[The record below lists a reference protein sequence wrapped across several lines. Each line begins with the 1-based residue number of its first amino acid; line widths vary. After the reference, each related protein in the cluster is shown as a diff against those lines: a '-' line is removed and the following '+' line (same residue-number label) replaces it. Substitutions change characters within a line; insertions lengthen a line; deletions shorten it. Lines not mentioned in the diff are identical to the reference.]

1 MKKEYEKTNL
11 HNSRYYVFI
20 KFPEALSPS
29 NIYTV
34 VDIIFLLNL
43 MRLSVHYY
51 LHSSRYYVFIKQ
63 RRYIRLSQI
72 YTVVDIMFLLNT
84 RRVAPASISTQ

>member
-20 KFPEALSPS
+20 KLPEVLSQS

-34 VDIIFLLNL
+34 VDITFLLN
-43 MRLSVHYY
+43 
-51 LHSSRYYVFIKQ
+51 
-63 RRYIRLSQI
+63 IREEAYKKYI
-72 YTVVDIMFLLNT
+72 YTVVDIMFY
-84 RRVAPASISTQ
+84 